1 MEFFAS
7 LVGIVFGCTISAVIG
22 ALFVQFGTNKIL
34 GFTPSYPKA
43 WIISFFHQIVGLAIN
58 FHQIVGLAI
67 NVAVSTTQLEGI
79 GIPLLIGVIIST
91 FFAQSGI
98 TYAMIN
104 YENKTFKNALKI
116 MGVIW
121 GLVVLIILMLG
132 IPLGLLFY
140 FGVGN

>member
-58 FHQIVGLAI
+58 
-67 NVAVSTTQLEGI
+67 VAVSTTQLEGI

-98 TYAMIN
+98 TYTMIN

-121 GLVVLIILMLG
+121 GLIVLILLILG

-140 FGVGN
+140 LIAGHR

>member
-43 WIISFFHQIVGLAIN
+43 WIISFFHQIVGLT
-58 FHQIVGLAI
+58 I

-98 TYAMIN
+98 TYTMIN

-121 GLVVLIILMLG
+121 GLIVLILLILG

-140 FGVGN
+140 LIAGHR

>member
-43 WIISFFHQIVGLAIN
+43 WIISF